1 MNEDAYE
8 DYCMAKMELEEEIEN
23 KEDELKWML
32 EDVECIKSDIQSLKE
47 ELDELSVEDFVYGED

>member
-47 ELDELSVEDFVYGED
+47 ELDELSVEDFVYGEE